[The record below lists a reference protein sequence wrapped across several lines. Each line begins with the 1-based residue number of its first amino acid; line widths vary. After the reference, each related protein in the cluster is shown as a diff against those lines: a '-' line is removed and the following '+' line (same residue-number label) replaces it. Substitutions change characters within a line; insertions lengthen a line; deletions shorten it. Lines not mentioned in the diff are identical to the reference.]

1 MNIKELADDLVYGV
15 MDWAVDMDETEG
27 MDVAERM
34 KYTAMCCSDLLEKIT
49 GKSEQHIIQTYL
61 IDNLLEQTHDYL
73 LTTAHWK
80 LETPENLAQAIK
92 NGKAFLTESKNND

>member
-34 KYTAMCCSDLLEKIT
+34 KYTAMCCNDLLEKIT
-49 GKSEQHIIQTYL
+49 GESEQRIIQTYL

-73 LTTAHWK
+73 LATAHWK
-80 LETPENLAQAIK
+80 LETPENLTQAIN
-92 NGKAFLTESKNND
+92 NGKAFLESKNND

>member
-15 MDWAVDMDETEG
+15 MDWAVDMDECQG

-49 GKSEQHIIQTYL
+49 GESEQRIIQTYL

-92 NGKAFLTESKNND
+92 NGKAFLERKNND